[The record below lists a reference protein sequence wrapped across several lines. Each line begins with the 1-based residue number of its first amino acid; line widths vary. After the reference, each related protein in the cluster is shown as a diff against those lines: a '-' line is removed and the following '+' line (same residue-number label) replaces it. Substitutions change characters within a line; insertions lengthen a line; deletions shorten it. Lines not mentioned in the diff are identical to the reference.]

1 MQNFVLSIFGN
12 SNSLSNQRRKVETS
26 SLDQRRGS
34 TAKGEREHRIN
45 LKSNTTTFSF
55 CFTATNNTITWPHL
69 SLTTTANSLKK
80 KKYGKVSLTP
90 ARKIIY
96 HFYSLARWVHKKRAT
111 LSRSEG
117 SCSFGRTSNQN
128 DGQRVTVG
136 GARAIWNEGDASWRT
151 GALTELCGHL
161 IFDVEQR
168 GRRRGEGGLLEWQW
182 VAPQQVRAKRE
193 GHSCSTYIRIQIQ
206 RWYLHTLQRTESV
219 TCKNQG
225 KVNHFQHSQ

>member
-80 KKYGKVSLTP
+80 KKIRKSLTYSRTKNNLSFLFTCKMGSQE
-90 ARKIIY
+90 ASNTFKEWRKLQLWKNVQ
-96 HFYSLARWVHKKRAT
+96 SERRPKSDCGRRTRNLERRRRLLADWRTYRAVWASDFWRRAT
-111 LSRSEG
+111 G
-117 SCSFGRTSNQN
+117 KKAG
-128 DGQRVTVG
+128 
-136 GARAIWNEGDASWRT
+136 
-151 GALTELCGHL
+151 
-161 IFDVEQR
+161 R
-168 GRRRGEGGLLEWQW
+168 GRIAG
-182 VAPQQVRAKRE
+182 
-193 GHSCSTYIRIQIQ
+193 
-206 RWYLHTLQRTESV
+206 V
-219 TCKNQG
+219 TMG
-225 KVNHFQHSQ
+225 SATASPG